1 MHRSELDLIV
11 ARRETMAPEVFIRRM
26 LTTPIYFDRF
36 EDLITMHTSAEE
48 EVSPRSQNKIS
59 GRPFISSSTLCSGM
73 DSAPRNCLSGRGKLR
88 ICSFCCRVWIPSR
101 FRKRCCLCFKT
112 ATPI

>member
-11 ARRETMAPEVFIRRM
+11 AHRETMAPEVFIRRM

-48 EVSPRSQNKIS
+48 EVSPRSRNK
-59 GRPFISSSTLCSGM
+59 SSLVDCSSHLLPCARAWTVRRGVVFRGGESYV
-73 DSAPRNCLSGRGKLR
+73 SAASVAECGS
-88 ICSFCCRVWIPSR
+88 
-101 FRKRCCLCFKT
+101 
-112 ATPI
+112 